1 MPICEFEVPIAIT
14 HTDLSARESAAL
26 IERGALSPEAVARA
40 TLARIASDD
49 AALGAFVC
57 TLSADEAA
65 DQARR
70 LRGPLAGLP
79 VAVKDIFDTRDLPT
93 AYGSPIY
100 PAQPARVDAA
110 VVSALRRAGGLVI
123 GKSSTTEFAYL
134 QPTETRNPRAPGRTP
149 GGSSAG
155 SAAAVAAG
163 LVPLAL
169 GTQTGGSV
177 IRPASYCGVVG
188 YKPSFGWLP
197 TAGLKCFSWSLDT
210 VGLFARD
217 VADVAW
223 FAQAL
228 SGRALAIPA
237 SAPAGAPALP
247 IVVGV
252 PEAYPWEGL
261 SANAS
266 TAIALAG
273 RALQTAG
280 IEVRPCRLPPWA
292 HEAFEAHAVIQGYEA
307 WRCLSWE
314 FDEHRERLSPLLRGY
329 LQGTR
334 DITAAAYETA
344 QAVATRARAEAQA
357 WLRGFDVLLTPS
369 APDQAPL
376 GYATTGPSTF
386 NRLWTLLGVPC
397 ISVPGLVSDNG
408 APMGLQ
414 LIAPLGADALLL
426 AVAQRLEPLL
436 KTRLASPTLNP
447 SLA

>member
-1 MPICEFEVPIAIT
+1 MYEVAIATT
-14 HTDLSARESAAL
+14 HPELTARDTAAL
-26 IERGALSPEAVARA
+26 IARGALAPDTLARA

-57 TLSADEAA
+57 TLTADGAA
-65 DQARR
+65 EQARR
-70 LRGPLAGLP
+70 LSGPLAGLP

-100 PAQPARVDAA
+100 TPQPARVDAA

-134 QPTETRNPRAPGRTP
+134 QPTQTRNPRAPGRTP

-197 TAGLKCFSWSLDT
+197 TVGLKCFSWSLDT

-228 SGRALAIPA
+228 CGRALDVAA
-237 SAPAGAPALP
+237 DAPALP
-247 IVVGV
+247 IVVGI

-266 TAIALAG
+266 QAVACAD
-273 RALQTAG
+273 RALQAAG
-280 IEVRPCRLPPWA
+280 IEARSCRLPPWA
-292 HEAFEAHAVIQGYEA
+292 GAAFEAHAVIQGHEA
-307 WRCLSWE
+307 WRCLGWE
-314 FDEHRERLSPLLRGY
+314 FDEHRERLSPLLRDY
-329 LQGTR
+329 LHGAS
-334 DITAAAYETA
+334 DITAEAYEAA
-344 QAVATRARAEAQA
+344 QAVASQARVEAQV
-357 WLRGFDVLLTPS
+357 WLQGFDVLLTPS
-369 APDQAPL
+369 APDEAPL
-376 GYATTGPSTF
+376 GHASTGPSSF

-397 ISVPGLVSDNG
+397 ISVPGLVGDHG

-414 LIAPLGADALLL
+414 LIAPLGADARLL
-426 AVAQRLEPLL
+426 AVAQRLEQVLGTPHAGPPANLL
-436 KTRLASPTLNP
+436 V
-447 SLA
+447 